1 MLENICLR
9 ASNEKV
15 IKAQEHFN
23 ENSNRVHWVIIGC
36 EWQLSQFDD
45 DVQSQ
50 AITYALEK
58 LLQVKVSK
66 GSKSSDTLSKQ
77 SNYSSS
83 SEREKMLATIKEN
96 STKCNFELL
105 KKKQNTEEAEA
116 QLYNDITKS
125 ELVSIINTNLLQI
138 KANGPPKVLQIT
150 SYLVPQNNV
159 PGSIL

>member
-9 ASNEKV
+9 VSNEKV

-66 GSKSSDTLSKQ
+66 GSKSSDTSSKQ

-105 KKKQNTEEAEA
+105 KKKQNTEE
-116 QLYNDITKS
+116 
-125 ELVSIINTNLLQI
+125 LVSIINTNLLQI

>member
-1 MLENICLR
+1 M
-9 ASNEKV
+9 
-15 IKAQEHFN
+15 
-23 ENSNRVHWVIIGC
+23 
-36 EWQLSQFDD
+36 
-45 DVQSQ
+45 QSQ

-66 GSKSSDTLSKQ
+66 GSKSSDTPSKQ

-83 SEREKMLATIKEN
+83 SEREKMLAIIKEN

-150 SYLVPQNNV
+150 SDLVPQNNV